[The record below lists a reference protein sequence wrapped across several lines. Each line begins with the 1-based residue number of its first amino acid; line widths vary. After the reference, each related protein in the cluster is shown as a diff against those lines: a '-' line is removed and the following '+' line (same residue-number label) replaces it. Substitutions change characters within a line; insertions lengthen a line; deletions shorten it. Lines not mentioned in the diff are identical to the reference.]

1 MLYVHILNTLN
12 KNIQISLLIYFL
24 FSYFLINFTIN
35 YIRMYDRIFY

>member
-24 FSYFLINFTIN
+24 LSYFLINFTIN
-35 YIRMYDRIFY
+35 YIQMCDRIFY

>member
-24 FSYFLINFTIN
+24 LSYFLTIKLKL
-35 YIRMYDRIFY
+35 YY